1 MNNKRQSNRL
11 FTMLMLV
18 MAIIMPYGGGHGHR
32 RRLPKV
38 MVKKTVL
45 TSSPKLRSWCG
56 SAIR

>member
-18 MAIIMPYGGGHGHR
+18 MAIIMPYGGHGHR

-45 TSSPKLRSWCG
+45 TSSQKLRNWSG